1 MLAFVPVIG
10 EIGLAILLVFNMLW
24 LTQDS
29 EVLLVHQLLE
39 EGLRA
44 VKVLMGLL
52 VLVAL
57 IVALL
62 SNLKFSVIQQLPS
75 ASLATV

>member
-10 EIGLAILLVFNMLW
+10 ETVLAMLLVFSKLW
-24 LTQDS
+24 LKQDDELS
-29 EVLLVHQLLE
+29 VHQLSE

-57 IVALL
+57 IVVLL
-62 SNLKFSVIQQLPS
+62 SSLKFSVIQQLPS

>member
-1 MLAFVPVIG
+1 MLASVPVIG
-10 EIGLAILLVFNMLW
+10 ETDLAMLLVFNMLW
-24 LTQDS
+24 LIQDS
-29 EVLLVHQLLE
+29 ELSSHQLSE
-39 EGLRA
+39 EGLRT

>member
-10 EIGLAILLVFNMLW
+10 ETGLAILLVFSRLW
-24 LTQDS
+24 SKQDGVAS
-29 EVLLVHQLLE
+29 VHQLLE

-44 VKVLMGLL
+44 VKELMGLL

-57 IVALL
+57 MVALL